1 MDFLTIGDFNFL
13 IFIIPG
19 FLTVWTFRYF
29 TQSKKRGDFELLGLS
44 FVWGLVILVAME
56 LLMGLLYR
64 NNYNDKI
71 KESLENPYAAAIILS
86 FFGIIFGWCGSHISQ
101 WSWFKELI
109 QHVSPKL
116 NNSQNSKN

>member
-44 FVWGLVILVAME
+44 FVWGLVILVVME
-56 LLMGLLYR
+56 LLTGFLYR

-71 KESLENPYAAAIILS
+71 KEFLENPYAAAIALSIL
-86 FFGIIFGWCGSHISQ
+86 GISMGWIGSIVVRSEYFKKIDY
-101 WSWFKELI
+101 WFKNF
-109 QHVSPKL
+109 HF
-116 NNSQNSKN
+116 